1 MEKIINI
8 SGKEVKLASTAGT
21 LHRYRMQFKRD
32 LTKDILLLENTFK
45 DIKTNNA
52 DFTALDLELF
62 ENIAWSLAK
71 TADSSIKPI
80 DEWLDQFET
89 FDIYRVLPVIME
101 MLQANFQSL
110 NNDEK
115 KAVAPEVQQEN

>member
-8 SGKEVKLASTAGT
+8 SGKKIKLASTAGT

-32 LTKDILLLENTFK
+32 LTKDILSLENTFK
-45 DIKTNNA
+45 AIKQDNA

-62 ENIAWSLAK
+62 ENIAWSLAR
-71 TADSSIKPI
+71 TADSSIPPI
-80 DEWLDQFET
+80 EEWLDQFET

-101 MLQANFQSL
+101 MLSSNFQTV

-115 KAVAPEVQQEN
+115 KVVAPVAQQEN

>member
-32 LTKDILLLENTFK
+32 LTKDILSLEDTFK
-45 DIKTNNA
+45 NIKEKDA
-52 DFTALDLELF
+52 DFTSIDLELF
-62 ENIAWSLAK
+62 ENIAWALAK
-71 TADSSIKPI
+71 TADSSIPPI

-89 FDIYRVLPVIME
+89 FDIYKVLPVIME
-101 MLQANFQSL
+101 MLSANFSSL
-110 NNDEK
+110 SSDEK
-115 KAVAPEVQQEN
+115 KAVAPVVQEEN

>member
-8 SGKEVKLASTAGT
+8 SGKEIKLASTAGT

-32 LTKDILLLENTFK
+32 LTMDILALEDTFK
-45 DIKTNNA
+45 KIKQNNA

-62 ENIAWSLAK
+62 EDIAWSLAK
-71 TADSSIKPI
+71 TADSSIPPI

-89 FDIYRVLPVIME
+89 FDIYKVLPVIME
-101 MLQANFQSL
+101 MLNTNFSSL
-110 NNDEK
+110 SNSEK
-115 KAVAPEVQQEN
+115 KVEAPEVQQEN

>member
-52 DFTALDLELF
+52 DFTAIDLELF